1 MNIIKNSNVTNG
13 EDYIQIEKNV
23 AYIVTTT
30 ENQKNN
36 KENNYSTIDF
46 GECEDTLKEKYNI
59 SQNDS
64 LILFKI
70 DALIDNILKVEYEL
84 YYPFTENNLTKL
96 DLSFCKDKKIDILIP
111 INIPF
116 NEIDKYNISSGLY
129 NDICYT
135 LTTESG
141 TDEILKDRQN
151 EYKNNNISVCEE
163 DCVFTEYNEYMRA
176 KCSCYTKLELPLV
189 STIKVDKQKLF
200 SNFKDIRNIGN
211 FIMLKCIDLFFDKNN
226 IFKNSSNY
234 IFIILLLLSLSS
246 ILVFTFY
253 DIKIINK
260 LFYQYLKGDKLIN
273 IVCEKNNSCDKKVD
287 EQNKM
292 DNNNNEINLYKE
304 QNNEIKVK
312 KMIKDD
318 KVIIEDIKQ
327 LNPNKKKK
335 VKKVKQVGK

>member
-1 MNIIKNSNVTNG
+1 MNQIKCIDDCTKDNIYIYGYQNICYDNPPLIESKTSEIFNEILNTSSNGNKETKTFNEIINTSFIVIKENETLDEILKYYQDNLLNIIKNSNVTNG

-70 DALIDNILKVEYEL
+70 DVLIDNILKVEYEL

-141 TDEILKDRQN
+141 TDEIL
-151 EYKNNNISVCEE
+151 
-163 DCVFTEYNEYMRA
+163 
-176 KCSCYTKLELPLV
+176 
-189 STIKVDKQKLF
+189 
-200 SNFKDIRNIGN
+200 
-211 FIMLKCIDLFFDKNN
+211 
-226 IFKNSSNY
+226 
-234 IFIILLLLSLSS
+234 
-246 ILVFTFY
+246 
-253 DIKIINK
+253 
-260 LFYQYLKGDKLIN
+260 
-273 IVCEKNNSCDKKVD
+273 
-287 EQNKM
+287 
-292 DNNNNEINLYKE
+292 
-304 QNNEIKVK
+304 
-312 KMIKDD
+312 
-318 KVIIEDIKQ
+318 
-327 LNPNKKKK
+327 
-335 VKKVKQVGK
+335 